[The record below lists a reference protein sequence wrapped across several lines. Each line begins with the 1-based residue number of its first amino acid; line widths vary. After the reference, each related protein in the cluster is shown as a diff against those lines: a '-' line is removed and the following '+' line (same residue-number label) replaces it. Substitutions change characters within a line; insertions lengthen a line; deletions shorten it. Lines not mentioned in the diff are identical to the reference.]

1 MNYIKVDNLKPGQ
14 TFTQPVYIEEETV
27 FVPAGVPIREKDI
40 ERLRSWRV
48 DQVET
53 EGVAREMDEFEGAP
67 EHMWGL
73 PDDDELFRFYTKT
86 IDKVDE
92 LLARIRNLERVTEKE
107 IESIVSGMVTIVE
120 QKKMDAVR
128 LVLTN
133 SSNTKSFAKSAVNT
147 GLLAITVGLVLNRPR
162 HKLFQLCSGALLHDV
177 GMQRVPQDIVELNRV
192 LDAKE
197 QKTLKTHPVYSY
209 RIINR
214 ELQLPEDVAQIALQ
228 HQERWDGEGY
238 PQGLKGTN
246 ILFEARIVSVA
257 DAFEAMVSERP
268 WRNSMIGY
276 EAMRAILSDNQRR
289 FDPEIVKIF
298 IRAMGL
304 YPVGSLVL
312 LSDGSIGRVIGAS
325 EEAPL
330 RPEVIILINSS
341 GREYKG
347 DTGPVIDLLSNRNLF
362 IARAL
367 DIRSLIS
374 KNFKKN
380 STGEK
385 LS

>member
-1 MNYIKVDNLKPGQ
+1 MNYIKVGDLKAGQ
-14 TFTQPVYIEEETV
+14 TFTHPVYIEDDTI
-27 FVPAGVPIREKDI
+27 FIPAGVPVREKDL
-40 ERLRSWRV
+40 ERLKSWKV

-53 EGVAREMDEFEGAP
+53 EGVAREVDEFEGAP
-67 EHMWGL
+67 ENMWGL
-73 PDDDELFRFYTKT
+73 PVDDELFKFYNTT
-86 IDKVDE
+86 IDRVDDM
-92 LLARIRNLERVTEKE
+92 LARIRNLERVTEKE
-107 IESIVSGMVTIVE
+107 IEGIVSSLIEKVE
-120 QKKMDAVR
+120 QKKVDAVR

-133 SSNTKSFAKSAVNT
+133 SSNSKSYAKSAVNS
-147 GLLAITVGLVLNRPR
+147 GLLAITVGISLNRPR

-177 GMQRVPQDIVELNRV
+177 GMQRVPQDIIEQDRA
-192 LDAKE
+192 LDAQE
-197 QKTLKTHPVYSY
+197 LKTLKTHPVYSY
-209 RIINR
+209 RIINK
-214 ELQLPEDVAQIALQ
+214 ELQLSEEIAQIALQ
-228 HQERWDGEGY
+228 HHERWDGEGY
-238 PQGLKGTN
+238 PQGLNGTQ
-246 ILFEARIVSVA
+246 IMFEARIVSVA

-312 LSDGSIGRVIGAS
+312 LSDGSIGRVISSS

-330 RPEVIILINSS
+330 RPEVIILINSV

-347 DTGPVIDLLSNRNLF
+347 DTGPVIDLLNNRNLF

-367 DIRSLIS
+367 DIRALI
-374 KNFKKN
+374 
-380 STGEK
+380 EK
-385 LS
+385 TKS